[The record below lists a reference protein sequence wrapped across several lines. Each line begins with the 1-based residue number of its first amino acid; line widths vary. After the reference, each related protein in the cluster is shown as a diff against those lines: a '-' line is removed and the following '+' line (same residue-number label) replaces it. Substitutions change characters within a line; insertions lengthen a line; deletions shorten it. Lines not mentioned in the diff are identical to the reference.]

1 MIEPKAIDRFQ
12 DILVNGHVLDQDK
25 RVKFADLIRT
35 EFAAR
40 AK

>member
-1 MIEPKAIDRFQ
+1 MERFQ
-12 DILVNGHVLDQDK
+12 DILVHGHVLDENK
-25 RVKFADLIRT
+25 RVKFADLVRT